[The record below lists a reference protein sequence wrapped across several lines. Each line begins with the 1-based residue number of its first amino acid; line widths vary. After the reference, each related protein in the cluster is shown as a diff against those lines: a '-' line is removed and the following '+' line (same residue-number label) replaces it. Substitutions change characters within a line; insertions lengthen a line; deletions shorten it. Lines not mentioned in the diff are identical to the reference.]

1 MDSILFFIIGGL
13 FLVIIVEFFFMQW
26 VIENISKEKDRLLDE
41 LSRSNKA
48 IIAKNATEYVMTT
61 SIDKVPVDK
70 QPMVEEDPAKEVS
83 ELTDDQFD
91 EFIKKQNGLPNS
103 SK

>member
-1 MDSILFFIIGGL
+1 
-13 FLVIIVEFFFMQW
+13 MQW